1 MYPRVL
7 SSVFIHSCR
16 HCLEGKAM
24 DIDRLKNDAH
34 GGTGAFKEDKIH
46 EEVASAK
53 DDTMEDAASA
63 MRAKRCC
70 LAR

>member
-1 MYPRVL
+1 
-7 SSVFIHSCR
+7 
-16 HCLEGKAM
+16 M